1 MSRPIFLL
9 AAALAMTVPAVAR
22 AQSTSAADTAEQAR
36 ERQQEERDR
45 ARERAQ
51 EARDQARE
59 QAQELRDQARERAQE
74 LRERERERAQERA
87 EREREKMEERR
98 ERERETAGALD
109 TTVTFDARGSVNIA
123 CPGGDVK
130 VTGTDRNQIVVH
142 ARSER
147 GGIRFTSNGNSARLE
162 PANGRD
168 CNDAVFQV
176 SVPAGVRLTAGTWS
190 GSLSVR
196 GVSGEI
202 EGHAQSGDIEVFDA
216 GDRLELETL
225 SGDITVKGVRG
236 DATIHTLSG
245 SVTLD
250 RAASGVEVETVSG
263 DIELGTIASRQVRT
277 NSTSGDLTFAGPI
290 VDGGRYE
297 FQTHS
302 GGIRL
307 ELPANVGAQLSL
319 STFSGEIESAFPIT
333 LIAGEHGI
341 GAAQAKKMNFSLG
354 KGTAR
359 IIAETF
365 SGDVTLSS
373 TARPK

>member
-1 MSRPIFLL
+1 MSRHIVLL
-9 AAALAMTVPAVAR
+9 AAALALTAPTVAR
-22 AQSTSAADTAEQAR
+22 AQSTAAADSAEQAR
-36 ERQQEERDR
+36 ERKQEERDR
-45 ARERAQ
+45 ERERQ
-51 EARDQARE
+51 
-59 QAQELRDQARERAQE
+59 QELRDRERERQQE
-74 LRERERERAQERA
+74 QREQERERAQERA

-98 ERERETAGALD
+98 ERERETAAALD
-109 TTVTFDARGSVNIA
+109 TTVTFDARGSVNIS

-142 ARSER
+142 ARTER
-147 GGIRFTSNGNSARLE
+147 GPIRFTSNGSTARIE
-162 PANGRD
+162 PASGRG
-168 CNDAVFQV
+168 CNDANFEV
-176 SVPAGVRLTAGTWS
+176 SVPAGVHLTAGTWS
-190 GSLSVR
+190 GSLTVR
-196 GVSGEI
+196 GVHGEI
-202 EGHAQSGDIEVFDA
+202 EAHAQSGDVEVYDA
-216 GDRLELETL
+216 GDRLDVETL
-225 SGDITVKGVRG
+225 SGDVTVKGVRG
-236 DATIHTLSG
+236 DASLHTLSG
-245 SVTLD
+245 DVTLD
-250 RAASGVEVETVSG
+250 RAASAVEVETVSG
-263 DIELGTIASRQVRT
+263 DIELGSMASRQVRT
-277 NSTSGDLTFAGPI
+277 NSTSGDLTFSGTI

-302 GGIRL
+302 GQLRL

-319 STFSGEIESAFPIT
+319 STFSGEIDSAFPIT